1 MLLLANLKVAM
12 MQSSSTHGE
21 DDIPTLTNI
30 QQRALGNKTLSPY
43 KSINVLNE
51 HITQSHFLLEKS
63 KIDLDRI
70 KLKENVHL
78 VEHVTANQISQL
90 CHDVETQREL
100 VNQLHDKMKQVC
112 VRIDVP
118 RYFVVVAFLTR
129 L

>member
-1 MLLLANLKVAM
+1 M